1 MFLLLHGDLLNE
13 ILQQL
18 LHVTLMIVDLALV
31 VVDTAIMLVL
41 NCYDMLLIMALRL
54 LVIVQH

>member
-18 LHVTLMIVDLALV
+18 LHVIVDLALV